1 MNQSNLKLIGIAG
14 LAMGAI
20 FGASGSL
27 VAGPV
32 AQILLYQ
39 ISSLGLTVGC
49 LTLGVLFLRKNE
61 DILCIGF
68 LTLAIAEAVMSGGTA
83 NGEIGGQASFG
94 AGMALYVP
102 ALWLVSSAG
111 KLPLIPRISGL
122 AASIPFAIAATKI
135 FMGIQVLSSAA
146 LPGIGYG
153 LLVLTIIG
161 WIWSIMKEK
170 I

>member
-1 MNQSNLKLIGIAG
+1 MNKSNLKLIGVVG
-14 LAMGAI
+14 LALGAI
-20 FGASGSL
+20 FGASGSMIG
-27 VAGPV
+27 GPV

-49 LTLGVLFLRKNE
+49 LTLGILFLRKNE

-83 NGEIGGQASFG
+83 NGQIGGQASFG
-94 AGMALYVP
+94 AGMALYAP
-102 ALWLVSSAG
+102 ALWLISSVS
-111 KLPLIPRISGL
+111 KWPLAPRITGL
-122 AASIPFAIAATKI
+122 AASIPFIIAATKI
-135 FMGIQVLSSAA
+135 FMGEQVLSTSV
-146 LPGIGYG
+146 LPSIAYP

-161 WIWSIMKEK
+161 WIWSLIKEK